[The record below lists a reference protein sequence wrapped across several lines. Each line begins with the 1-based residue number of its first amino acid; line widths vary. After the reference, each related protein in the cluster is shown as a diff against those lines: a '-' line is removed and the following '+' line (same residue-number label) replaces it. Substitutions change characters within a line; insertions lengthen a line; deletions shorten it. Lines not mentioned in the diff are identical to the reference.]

1 MMIAKKCNQIPPLAG
16 DTQRPPGEIES
27 AFQPSEAGRH
37 QLRKEQICRGEENL
51 GHLVNAGGND
61 NDNGKQHRQGGGQR
75 ANNNSG
81 NIGGGRRRGRKKRKE
96 TKYCFPVQK
105 QHP

>member
-1 MMIAKKCNQIPPLAG
+1 MRMMICKKSNQIPTLAG

-27 AFQPSEAGRH
+27 AVQPSETRRH
-37 QLRKEQICRGEENL
+37 QLRKEQICRENRR
-51 GHLVNAGGND
+51 HLVNAGGHD

-81 NIGGGRRRGRKKRKE
+81 N
-96 TKYCFPVQK
+96 FS
-105 QHP
+105 